1 MTKLYK
7 FAVALPGRKEVVVQ
21 APDRLMATKE
31 AAKRLGV
38 VWRETAR
45 DMTVNQIS
53 KRPCGKHERR
63 NTDGKGIS
71 GIPECD

>member
-45 DMTVNQIS
+45 DMTVRQIS
-53 KRPCGKHERR
+53 KRPCKPVGRDSSPFHGSE
-63 NTDGKGIS
+63 
-71 GIPECD
+71 